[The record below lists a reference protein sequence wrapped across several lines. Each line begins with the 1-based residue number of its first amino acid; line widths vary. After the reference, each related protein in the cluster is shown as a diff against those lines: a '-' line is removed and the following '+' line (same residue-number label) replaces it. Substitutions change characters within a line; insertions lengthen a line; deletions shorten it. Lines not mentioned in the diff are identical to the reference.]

1 MSQGITYRRHT
12 NNLIKFFRDMS
23 TILLK
28 TGRGTFNIVNTA
40 DIVFVER
47 LKARSRV
54 FLADKDLR
62 VNIPFIDLCAQ
73 LDDRFEQCH
82 RKFLVNLDCIKKFTN
97 RNILLN
103 TDVSIPMGMQF
114 KNQFTEKLMCHISNQ
129 SVRKSI

>member
-1 MSQGITYRRHT
+1 MSQGASYRRHV
-12 NNLIKFFRDMS
+12 NNLINFLRDMS

-54 FLADKDLR
+54 FLVDKDLR

-82 RKFLVNLDCIKKFTN
+82 RKFSGEFGLHQEVHQPEH
-97 RNILLN
+97 LLN
-103 TDVSIPMGMQF
+103 TDVSIPIGMQF